1 MNETQNPRND
11 HEDGSTSE
19 RTLTVRVA
27 SAETAFDELEER
39 FAALDAGDEPEPLY
53 EVVLQRE
60 EDLTR
65 LLRPETLELL
75 RTIARERP
83 ESIRETARLLDRDI
97 HQVHDTVT
105 ELAQLNLL
113 RLEKEGRR
121 KRPVVWYD
129 DLEIELSIGDDHET
143 AVSAS

>member
-1 MNETQNPRND
+1 MNETQNQRNER
-11 HEDGSTSE
+11 EDGSSSV

-27 SAETAFDELEER
+27 SPEAAFDELEER

-65 LLRPETLELL
+65 LLRPGTIELL
-75 RTIARERP
+75 RTVAREHP
-83 ESIRETARLLDRDI
+83 ESIRETARLVGRDV

-105 ELAQLNLL
+105 ELARLNLL
-113 RLEKEGRR
+113 RLEEEGRR

-129 DLEIELSIGDDHET
+129 DLEIELSIGNGHEP
-143 AVSAS
+143 AVSV

>member
-1 MNETQNPRND
+1 MNETQNQRNE
-11 HEDGSTSE
+11 HEDGSSSV

-27 SAETAFDELEER
+27 SPEAAFDELEER

-65 LLRPETLELL
+65 LLRPGTIELL
-75 RTIARERP
+75 RTVAREHP
-83 ESIRETARLLDRDI
+83 ESIRETARLVGRDV

-105 ELAQLNLL
+105 ELARLNLL
-113 RLEKEGRR
+113 RLEEEGRR

-129 DLEIELSIGDDHET
+129 DLEIELSIGNGHEP
-143 AVSAS
+143 AVSV

>member
-1 MNETQNPRND
+1 MNKTQNPRNER
-11 HEDGSTSE
+11 EDGSPSA

-27 SAETAFDELEER
+27 SAEAAFDELEER
-39 FAALDAGDEPEPLY
+39 FAALDAGDDPEPLY
-53 EVVLQRE
+53 EVVFQRE
-60 EDLTR
+60 ADLTR
-65 LLRPETLELL
+65 LLRPGTIELL

-97 HQVHDTVT
+97 HQVHDMVT

-113 RLEKEGRR
+113 RLEEEGRR

-129 DLEIELSIGDDHET
+129 ELEIELSIGTSPEP
-143 AVSAS
+143 AVSA